1 MLLAEV
7 LSRPIPVVQFPPD
20 GEQDNLETAQRFLQ
34 KDGGSSPR
42 YDHLLAIERAGRAE
56 DGGYYTMK
64 AIDVGRL
71 VGGIDWLFL
80 AAADMPTVLTS
91 GT

>member
-1 MLLAEV
+1 M
-7 LSRPIPVVQFPPD
+7 VQFPPN
-20 GEQDNLETAQRFLQ
+20 GEQDTLETAKKFLL
-34 KDGGSSPR
+34 KDGSPAPR

-71 VGGIDWLFL
+71 VGGVDWLFL
-80 AAADMPTVLTS
+80 AAADMPTVHTS
-91 GT
+91 GRFSFLLLTYKF